1 MKKKKPEFWETAF
14 TEKQEMWGLA
24 PVNSVKIAL
33 ETFKENNVQ
42 HVLIPGFGYGRNAQP
57 FINAGMRVTGI
68 EISQTAIE
76 MANKHF
82 GNATP
87 VFHGSVTEM
96 PFDTKKYDGIFCYA
110 LIHLL
115 NQNERRKLVQDC
127 YNQLE
132 ENGVMIFSV
141 VSKKAE
147 TYGTGKYIS
156 KDRYAHFGGVKLYFY
171 DEDSIQKEFGKFGLL
186 NIQEIKENYPFYIII
201 CQK

>member
-14 TEKQEMWGLA
+14 AEKQEMWGLA

-57 FINAGMRVTGI
+57 FINAGMHVTGI

-115 NQNERRKLVQDC
+115 NQKERRKLILDC

-132 ENGVMIFSV
+132 ESGIMIFSV

-156 KDRYAHFGGVKLYFY
+156 KDRYAHFGGVNLYFY
-171 DEDSIQKEFGKFGLL
+171 DEDSIQNEFGKFGLE
-186 NIQEIKENYPFYIII
+186 NIQEITENYPFFVIV
-201 CQK
+201 CRK